1 MSSSARCSEVAVK
14 CAVFTAVKARLQT
27 IAIGLG
33 GPIKYISADEAAAR
47 AKAPNDFPRAWALWK
62 KRALEKQ

>member
-1 MSSSARCSEVAVK
+1 M
-14 CAVFTAVKARLQT
+14 KARLQT